1 MTDDDREGF
10 EPEALPDDAGDPA
23 AAFEALRR
31 TVEKQGAQIGAE
43 MTVIRRGVE
52 AAFDQFEKFQQPPDY
67 GPDLGRVVQQLAL
80 VAERLEAVEQSPI
93 LRNGPE
99 HYARALERSGE
110 SLVRTAVQQLEGK
123 GRDLERE
130 ANNLAAYIKSAYD
143 RRSQDLRMWIAG
155 GIGLLAGALLVL
167 LLPRILPF
175 AADTHVAAIVMG
187 QDRWNAGVTMMQT
200 ADPDGW
206 RSVVDASQLTRD
218 NAEAIGRCAQAAR
231 TAGEDQPCTITVSAP
246 AR

>member
-10 EPEALPDDAGDPA
+10 EPEDDSQAGDPA
-23 AAFEALRR
+23 AAFEALRS
-31 TVEKQGAQIGAE
+31 TIEKQGGQIGAE
-43 MTVIRRGVE
+43 MTIIRRGVE
-52 AAFDQFEKFQQPPDY
+52 AAFDQFEKFQQPTDY
-67 GPDLGRVVQQLAL
+67 GPDLGRIVQQLAL

-110 SLVRTAVQQLEGK
+110 GLVRTAAQQLEGK

-130 ANNLAAYIKSAYD
+130 AINLAAYTKSAYD

-155 GIGLLAGALLVL
+155 GIGLLAGALMVL

-175 AADTHVAAIVMG
+175 AADTHVAAIVIG
-187 QDRWNAGVTMMQT
+187 QGRWDAGVTMMQT
-200 ADPDGW
+200 ADPVGW
-206 RSVVDASQLTRD
+206 RGVVDSSQLVRD
-218 NAEAIGRCAQAAR
+218 NAEAIGQCAEAAR
-231 TAGEDQPCTITVSAP
+231 TAGADQRCAITVKAP
-246 AR
+246 RQ

>member
-10 EPEALPDDAGDPA
+10 EPVAPDDAGDPA

-31 TVEKQGAQIGAE
+31 TVEKQGGQIGAE

-52 AAFDQFEKFQQPPDY
+52 AAFDQFEKIREPPDY
-67 GPDLGRVVQQLAL
+67 GPDLGKIIQFLAVVE
-80 VAERLEAVEQSPI
+80 ERLAAVEQSPI

-99 HYARALERSGE
+99 HYARSLERSGE
-110 SLVRTAVQQLEGK
+110 GLVRTAGQQLEGK

-130 ANNLAAYIKSAYD
+130 AINLAAYTKSAYD

-155 GIGLLAGALLVL
+155 GVGLLAGALLVL

-175 AADTHVAAIVMG
+175 AANTHVAAIVIG

-200 ADPDGW
+200 ADPGGW
-206 RSVVDASQLTRD
+206 RGVADSWQLVRD
-218 NAEAIGRCAQAAR
+218 NAEAIDRCAEAAR
-231 TAGEDQPCTITVSAP
+231 TAGQDQRCTIIVKAP
-246 AR
+246 RK